1 MEGHVTIHQCSHIG
15 VAGTTAVHVKK
26 LPDGTYEARVGIAIM
41 GSTNMPW
48 DDLKDANPFDDSF
61 QDNFALG
68 MGKTEEEALAD
79 MKADMN
85 KTADSIW
92 AI

>member
-15 VAGTTAVHVKK
+15 VAGTTAVFVKK
-26 LPDGTYEARVGIAIM
+26 MADGTYEARVGISIM

-61 QDNFALG
+61 QDNFAIG
-68 MGKTEEEALAD
+68 IGASKEAALTD
-79 MKADMN
+79 LKDDMN

-92 AI
+92 AF

>member
-1 MEGHVTIHQCSHIG
+1 MEGYVTIHQCSHIG

-41 GSTNMPW
+41 GYTNMSL
-48 DDLKDANPFDDSF
+48 DALEFANPFDDTF
-61 QDNFALG
+61 QDNFAQGLG
-68 MGKTEEEALAD
+68 TTEEAALTD
-79 MKADMN
+79 LRADMN

-92 AI
+92 AF